1 MLVTVG
7 AVYDAADFQ
16 GLFVFYTALEKCVIH
31 LQLFALRNLDEN
43 SRRKKLL
50 LNLAVTDGGREIVA
64 TVKRIQVGTFS
75 VLLMSYYENT
85 ER

>member
-31 LQLFALRNLDEN
+31 LQLFALGNLDEN
-43 SRRKKLL
+43 SRRKEIAVELGRDRWRERNRCNCQKNPSWYISRVVNELL
-50 LNLAVTDGGREIVA
+50 R
-64 TVKRIQVGTFS
+64 KH
-75 VLLMSYYENT
+75 
-85 ER
+85 